1 MGSSI
6 KARAVCIMMAGARAA
21 CLTLILGRWG
31 APGGLNRHYWKNC
44 RRHVKLRQLKAKTSL
59 LHAWLLKADLLA
71 AAVCAKDIKGTFEKT
86 SDLNEG
92 KNNLGYF
99 SWCWVHSP
107 RHLQTLSHLSGALRL
122 NLLTWSMSNAN
133 SDPVEGFRTFDGAV
147 QLSWRNF
154 LSPCSWDCA
163 GQLSR
168 PSCNSTCCHT
178 ILEELDCLCNLC
190 RTNVPC
196 YQQRCWSKPNLKLHE

>member
-6 KARAVCIMMAGARAA
+6 KARAVCIMTAGARAA

-71 AAVCAKDIKGTFEKT
+71 AAVCAKHIRGTFEKT

-122 NLLTWSMSNAN
+122 NLLTWCMSNAN
-133 SDPVEGFRTFDGAV
+133 SNPAEGFNDLLRVCPA
-147 QLSWRNF
+147 L
-154 LSPCSWDCA
+154 
-163 GQLSR
+163 
-168 PSCNSTCCHT
+168 
-178 ILEELDCLCNLC
+178 LEELPVSMLLRLCWA
-190 RTNVPC
+190 T
-196 YQQRCWSKPNLKLHE
+196 QQTFLQQHVLPYHPGGVALLVQPL